1 MVIAVT
7 RLISVPGRCDGLQS
21 LALTFTGDDDFRR
34 LCSITFI
41 KFQVVGLCPFFNV
54 VKLGYRAYETEY
66 VAHRVLTG
74 CGCYSCKAS
83 DINPSESAADMF
95 MRTKSP

>member
-54 VKLGYRAYETEY
+54 VKLGYTRLNML
-66 VAHRVLTG
+66 LTG
-74 CGCYSCKAS
+74 CSPGV
-83 DINPSESAADMF
+83 AA
-95 MRTKSP
+95 TVVKHQT